1 MATKE
6 KDNAENDG
14 DKDEKLIARAKQRF
28 TASMSEEAEQR
39 EEMSRDLKF
48 VRLGGVHQWDD
59 AAVQSRQLVG
69 QERPILTINRIAAFN
84 NQVINEIRQN
94 RPAIKIRP
102 CDDHADV
109 ETAEILQGVI
119 RNIESQSNAGIA
131 YETAAASMVDCGL
144 GYFRIIPQYITND
157 AWEQELVIKR
167 VPDISKVVSDSN
179 STEPDGSDARW
190 AGIIEEIPRDDFDE
204 DYPKESAGWDAS
216 GALDSDWTNRK
227 VVRIFE
233 YFEKKETPEKIHVLT
248 DGRVV
253 WDSELKE
260 GDAIKDSRKS
270 SKISVMWY
278 KLGADSVLESTELPI
293 TSIPIIPCIGN
304 EVWADG
310 KRTIYGLTRHG
321 KSPQQLYN
329 YQSSCEAEYLAL
341 SPLSPFMA
349 SIEAVQGYEKEYQ
362 NANRSPTSVLFFNA
376 YNESGNPLPQ
386 PKRQDPAQ
394 VPTGIVNAKA
404 AAIDDIKSSLGI
416 YDATLGN
423 NPSDQSG
430 KAVLSLQR
438 QASQGTFHYSANMA
452 RSIRQAGRILV
463 EWIPKVYDTAR
474 IMRIIGEDDEID
486 HVKIDPELQGAKG
499 EIEDERGEIQKIYN
513 LSVGRYDVY
522 ADVGASYATKR
533 QESAESMIQ
542 LVGSY
547 PDIMLSAGDLIVKN
561 LDWAGSDAIAER
573 MKKMLPPQLQEPEKG
588 QQVPDPAAQQME
600 QQMGQMADQME
611 EMGQEIARLSDDK
624 DIKMRELAI
633 KQFDAETKR
642 IKTIADIEAGTQP
655 GIEPTTLEIEAH
667 ANQMLNDE
675 HARELAIKQEIH
687 RQHMDLNPLTPPGEA
702 AEPVQAQEPQ
712 NIEQAEPTQQP

>member
-1 MATKE
+1 METKAT
-6 KDNAENDG
+6 
-14 DKDEKLIARAKQRF
+14 DKATDTDEKLIQRAKQRF
-28 TASMSEEAEQR
+28 TASMSEESEQR
-39 EEMSRDLKF
+39 DEMSRDLKF
-48 VRLGGVHQWDD
+48 VRLGGTHQWDD
-59 AAVQSRQLVG
+59 AAVSSRTMVG

-109 ETAEILQGVI
+109 ETAEIFQGVI

-144 GYFRIIPQYITND
+144 GYFRIIQQYITSD

-167 VPDISKVVSDSN
+167 VHDIFKVVFDPN
-179 STEPDGSDARW
+179 SSEPDGSDARW
-190 AGIIEEIPRDDFDE
+190 AGIMEEIPRDDFDE
-204 DYPKESAGWDAS
+204 QYPKESAGWDAS
-216 GALDSDWTNRK
+216 GVLDSDWTNK
-227 VVRIFE
+227 KIVRIFE
-233 YFEKKETPEKIHVLT
+233 YFEKKETPEKIHVLI

-253 WDSELKE
+253 WDSDLKE
-260 GDAIKDSRKS
+260 GDEIEDSRKS
-270 SKISVMWY
+270 SKTSIMWY
-278 KLGADSVLESTELPI
+278 KLGADAVLESTELLI

-304 EVWADG
+304 EVWTDG

-349 SIEAVQGYEKEYQ
+349 SLEAVQGHEKEYK
-362 NANRSPTSVLFFNA
+362 NANRSPASVLFYNA
-376 YNESGNPLPQ
+376 YDDMGRALPK
-386 PKRQDPAQ
+386 PERQQPAQ
-394 VPTGIVNAKA
+394 VPTGIVNAKQ

-423 NPSDQSG
+423 NPSEQSG

-486 HVKIDPELQGAKG
+486 HVKIDPDMDGAKG

-533 QESAESMIQ
+533 QESAESMMN
-542 LVGSY
+542 LVQSY
-547 PDIMLSAGDLIVKN
+547 PDIMQVAGDLIIKN
-561 LDWAGSDAIAER
+561 LDWAGSDVISER

-588 QQVPDPAAQQME
+588 QQSPDQAAQQAQQQME
-600 QQMGQMADQME
+600 QMANQME
-611 EMGQEIARLSDDK
+611 HMSQEIARLSDDK
-624 DIKMRELAI
+624 DIKILELYI
-633 KQFDAETKR
+633 KRFDAETKR
-642 IKTIADIEAGTQP
+642 IKTIADIEAGTAP

-667 ANQMLNDE
+667 VNQMLNDE
-675 HARELAIKQEIH
+675 HARELAINQEIH
-687 RQHMDLNPLTPPGEA
+687 KQHMDLNPPQPQMQESPQREA
-702 AEPVQAQEPQ
+702 TESVQEPQ
-712 NIEQAEPTQQP
+712 AIEQEEAMQ

>member
-1 MATKE
+1 MAKLKDTE
-6 KDNAENDG
+6 KDT
-14 DKDEKLIARAKQRF
+14 DEKLIARAKERF
-28 TASMSEEAEQR
+28 TASMSEEALQR
-39 EEMSRDLKF
+39 DEMSRDLKF

-59 AAVQSRQLVG
+59 AAVSSRQMVG

-102 CDDHADV
+102 CDDHADA
-109 ETAEILQGVI
+109 ETAEILQGII

-131 YETAAASMVDCGL
+131 YETAAANMVDAGL

-167 VPDISKVVSDSN
+167 VPDIMKVVYDTN
-179 STEPDGSDARW
+179 SEEPDGSDSCW
-190 AGIIEEIPRDDFDE
+190 AGIMEEVEKDYFDE
-204 DYPKESAGWDAS
+204 QYPEESAGWDAA
-216 GALDSDWTNRK
+216 GALDSDWTNKK
-227 VVRIFE
+227 VVRVFE
-233 YFEKKETPEKIHVLT
+233 YFEKKEKPEKIHVLT

-253 WDSELKE
+253 WDSELVE
-260 GDAIKDSRKS
+260 TDQVKDSRKS
-270 SKISVMWY
+270 SRTTVMWY
-278 KLGADSVLESTELPI
+278 KIGADSILESTELPI

-341 SPLSPFMA
+341 SPLSPWIA
-349 SIEAVQGYEKEYQ
+349 SAESIQGYEKEWSA
-362 NANRSPTSVLFFNA
+362 ANRTPTSVLPFNA
-376 YNESGNPLPQ
+376 YDQQGQALPQ

-394 VPTGIVNAKA
+394 VPTGIVNAKQ

-416 YDATLGN
+416 YDASLGN
-423 NPSDQSG
+423 NPNDQSG

-463 EWIPKVYDTAR
+463 EWIPKVYDTER

-486 HVKIDPELQGAKG
+486 HVKINPEIQGAKQ

-533 QESAESMIQ
+533 QESAESMMQ
-542 LVGSY
+542 LVQSY
-547 PDIMLSAGDLIVKN
+547 PDIMPIAGDLIVKN

-573 MKKMLPPQLQEPEKG
+573 MKKMLPAPLQEQEQKQDPQMEQAT
-588 QQVPDPAAQQME
+588 QQMEEMAQQME
-600 QQMGQMADQME
+600 
-611 EMGQEIARLSDDK
+611 EMSKHIAQLEDEHELKMLDLS
-624 DIKMRELAI
+624 I
-633 KQFDAETKR
+633 KQYDAETKR
-642 IKTIADIEAGTQP
+642 IKTIADIEAGTQA
-655 GIEPTTLEIEAH
+655 GIEPTTLEIERH
-667 ANQMLNDE
+667 ASDMADAE
-675 HARELAIKQEIH
+675 HARQLAIIEAQH
-687 RQHMDLNPLTPPGEA
+687 RMSMDLNP
-702 AEPVQAQEPQ
+702 QEPQ
-712 NIEQAEPTQQP
+712 NIEQAELTPTP